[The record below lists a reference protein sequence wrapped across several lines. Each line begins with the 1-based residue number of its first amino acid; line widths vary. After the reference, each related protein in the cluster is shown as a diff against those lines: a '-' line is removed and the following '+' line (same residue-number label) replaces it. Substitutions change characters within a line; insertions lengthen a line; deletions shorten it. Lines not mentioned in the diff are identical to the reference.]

1 MDLLAR
7 SPTSVILCCRTEA
20 KGLAAAEE
28 VMKSNPSS
36 KGNSIS
42 VQILD
47 LNDLESVMTAAEC
60 IRGTLDGA
68 PLDFLVLNAG
78 VIARTLKRTVQGYE
92 EGWGVN
98 FVGHYVMTQ
107 KLLPLTTE
115 QSRIV
120 AVSSVAHMICKQID
134 DDVNFEHGRRFSG
147 WQSYGQSKLGL
158 LLYMKYLA
166 RNPSLFK
173 GKAYSVH
180 PGAIATPLQDDTVGV
195 KLAFKMFAWLTKTPE
210 QGAATTVFACTE
222 FVDLPNGAYLKN
234 CRDAGIMM
242 GKQGHNAANGDKMV
256 ALVEQSLKSKFP
268 EYFEQTHEYVEAK
281 AHLPPV
287 PVTRKSSS
295 KAARLASM
303 GTADSEHSD
312 GCASRKDSIQAIH

>member
-1 MDLLAR
+1 
-7 SPTSVILCCRTEA
+7 
-20 KGLAAAEE
+20 
-28 VMKSNPSS
+28 MKANPSS

-42 VQILD
+42 VQRLD
-47 LNDLESVMTAAEC
+47 LNDLESVMKAVES

-68 PLDFLVLNAG
+68 PLDILVLNAG

-98 FVGHYVMTQ
+98 FVGHYVLTQ

-115 QSRIV
+115 QTRIV

-134 DDVNFEHGRRFSG
+134 DDVNFEHGRRFSA

-180 PGAIATPLQDDTVGV
+180 PGAIATPLQDGTVSV

-210 QGAATTVFACTE
+210 QGAATTLFACTE

-268 EYFEQTHEYVEAK
+268 AYFEPTWGYAEAEANTHR
-281 AHLPPV
+281 PPV
-287 PVTRKSSS
+287 QVSRKNSSRAAADAGDSPSESQAALYGS
-295 KAARLASM
+295 KVARLASM
-303 GTADSEHSD
+303 GTADSGDSD